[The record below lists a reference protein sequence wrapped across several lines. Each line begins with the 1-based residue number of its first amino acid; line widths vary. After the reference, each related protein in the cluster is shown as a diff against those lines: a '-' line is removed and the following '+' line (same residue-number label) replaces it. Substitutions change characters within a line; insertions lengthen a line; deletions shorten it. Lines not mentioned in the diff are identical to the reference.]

1 MGFVYVFYTHNLSLF
16 APFANRFFVFLWQKR
31 KDQKM
36 KNKKTLI
43 GAAVLVVLITI
54 FAVVYTQFIPK
65 GTKGTKEFTV
75 EVVLDDSTTNTYE
88 LKTDEEYLRPVL
100 EAEALISGTE
110 SDFGLYILTV
120 DGVTADESIQQWWSI
135 DVNGEMAQT
144 SVDTIVVEDGSIYTL
159 TLVTGW

>member
-1 MGFVYVFYTHNLSLF
+1 
-16 APFANRFFVFLWQKR
+16 
-31 KDQKM
+31 M

-43 GAAVLVVLITI
+43 GAAVLVVLIAI
-54 FAVVYTQFIPK
+54 FAIVYTQFIPK
-65 GTKGTKEFTV
+65 GTEGSKEITI
-75 EVVLDDSTTNTYE
+75 EVVIDESTTNTYE

-100 EAEALISGTE
+100 EAESLVEGTE